1 MFPLLGVFY
10 PMSSKGNMHQLLTAL
25 PDVFMMLRLGIQIPG
40 GCKNHILR
48 LDHSREADLCN
59 LLLKSR
65 PRCFHLFCP
74 KEIEL
79 FEF

>member
-48 LDHSREADLCN
+48 LDHSREVGPCK
-59 LLLKSR
+59 LLLKLRSR
-65 PRCFHLFCP
+65 FSGSFCP
-74 KEIEL
+74 KERGL
-79 FEF
+79 F